1 MQHVIAARRGAGPGL
16 KLHPTWDDTCSMASF
31 FWAFTLLATL
41 EGPSQSARFAVDD
54 LTRVAASAFATV
66 EPRAD
71 APGHSWIRIYF
82 YAFELTPTERELAAV
97 GDRSVLKNWEAIL
110 QLTVDESDTVS
121 QMDLALPGHLCAIVQ
136 TQRDAALVTQ
146 TFQFDGKRLRFK
158 SKAFSVCD
166 LKQDEIPGQKF
177 EWDVDLDTAV
187 VARASTLR

>member
-1 MQHVIAARRGAGPGL
+1 
-16 KLHPTWDDTCSMASF
+16 MASF

-54 LTRVAASAFATV
+54 LTRVTASAVATV

-82 YAFELTPTERELAAV
+82 YAFELTASERQLAAI
-97 GDRSVLKNWEAIL
+97 GDRSVLKKWEAIL
-110 QLTVDESDTVS
+110 QLTVDDNHAVS

-136 TQRDAALVTQ
+136 TRRDASLVMQ
-146 TFQFDGKRLRFK
+146 NFQFDGSRLRLK
-158 SKAFSVCD
+158 SKAFSICD
-166 LKQDEIPGQKF
+166 LRQDEIPGQKF

-187 VARASTLR
+187 VARASTVR

>member
-1 MQHVIAARRGAGPGL
+1 
-16 KLHPTWDDTCSMASF
+16 MASF

-82 YAFELTPTERELAAV
+82 YAFELTASERELAAV

-110 QLTVDESDTVS
+110 QLTVDANDAVS

-136 TQRDAALVTQ
+136 TPRDASLVMQ
-146 TFQFDGKRLRFK
+146 NFQFDGKRLRLT
-158 SKAFSVCD
+158 SRAFSLCD

-177 EWDVDLDTAV
+177 AWDVDLDTPV
-187 VARASTLR
+187 IARPSNLR